1 MIREKVTAVLWLL
14 LASVIIGGSVGL
26 AARASADPTG
36 YAIANAGRV
45 CATLDEQPT
54 FAGVTNVMAAV
65 IADGGFSVEDAAT
78 VVVESVWNLCPRHK
92 DLLLAYGDDGKR
104 RQL

>member
-1 MIREKVTAVLWLL
+1 
-14 LASVIIGGSVGL
+14 
-26 AARASADPTG
+26 
-36 YAIANAGRV
+36 
-45 CATLDEQPT
+45 
-54 FAGVTNVMAAV
+54 MAAV
-65 IADGGFSVEDAAT
+65 IADSGFTVEDAAT

>member
-1 MIREKVTAVLWLL
+1 MSRVVPVLWLL
-14 LASVIIGGSVGL
+14 LASVLIGGSVGL

-36 YAIANAGRV
+36 YTIANAGTI
-45 CATLDEQPT
+45 CAVLDETPT
-54 FAGVTNVMAAV
+54 FGGVTGLMAAV
-65 IADGGFSVEDAAT
+65 IADGGFTVDEAAE
-78 VVVESVWNLCPRHK
+78 VVVEAVWNLCPRHR